1 MSVGQ
6 TVRNLLPWA
15 RPRPATEADGPGGR
29 SFLPAA
35 EPAITQLGFVAAACG
50 LYASMLAAAA
60 PGAPLTARLLQDCGW
75 RLGMRGQWTA
85 VIEVGPGGNLVLT
98 PFDAWPSE
106 GFWNGASRERD
117 GRTSRSLI
125 VPAAAVFHVELPA
138 PPLGML
144 SSTASIAYEL
154 DRGMAREAAIPT
166 GRLIETNVELASV
179 SKPVRDDMASTFLG
193 AVEKASVAVMPPGF
207 KANQNDSGRVGPDPS
222 DAAIKLR
229 DQMRADVEGHFGI
242 VGLLSRMDA
251 GAVQELWRVATVRTF
266 GPIADL
272 IEAEAADKLGEPVT
286 LRRDRWVAAPHSE
299 IARAQSQRAAG
310 VARLVSAGVD
320 VADARAA
327 MGL

>member
-1 MSVGQ
+1 MSVGA

-15 RPRPATEADGPGGR
+15 RPRPKPETDGPGGR

-35 EPAITQLGFVAAACG
+35 EPAITQLGFVASACG

-75 RLGMRGQWTA
+75 RLGLRGQWTA
-85 VIEVGPGGNLVLT
+85 VIEVGPDGNLVLT

-106 GFWNGASRERD
+106 GFWNGTTREKD
-117 GRTSRSLI
+117 GRTPRSLI
-125 VPAAAVFHVELPA
+125 VPADAVFHVALPA
-138 PPLGML
+138 PPLGPL

-154 DRGMAREAAIPT
+154 ERGMAREAALPV
-166 GRLIETNVELASV
+166 GRLIGMAPELAAAAKSA
-179 SKPVRDDMASTFLG
+179 RDEMASTFLG
-193 AVEKASVAVMPPGF
+193 SIETASVGVMPPGF
-207 KANQNDSGRVGPDPS
+207 SASQNDSGKVGPDPS
-222 DAAIKLR
+222 DGAIALR

-299 IARAQSQRAAG
+299 VARAMAQRAAG
-310 VARLVSAGVD
+310 VGRLVTAGVA
-320 VADARAA
+320 VVDARAA
-327 MGL
+327 MGM